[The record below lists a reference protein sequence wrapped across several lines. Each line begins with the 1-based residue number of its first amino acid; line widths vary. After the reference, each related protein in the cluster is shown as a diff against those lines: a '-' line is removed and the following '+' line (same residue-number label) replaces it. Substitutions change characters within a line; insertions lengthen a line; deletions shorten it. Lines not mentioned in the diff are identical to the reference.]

1 LRILAYWSAHEPD
14 RPTSLIADLPGLR
27 AEETRSVDGNTS
39 TGSIDGDRA
48 IAARQSTVSGTIHHA
63 NASLESHRS
72 MQEYDLYFNPQKP
85 AVGLYVRK
93 GAGLPDLADPK
104 EWLFDGTATQADLP
118 ADLVKR
124 IQADGH
130 AFRDM
135 D

>member
-1 LRILAYWSAHEPD
+1 
-14 RPTSLIADLPGLR
+14 
-27 AEETRSVDGNTS
+27 
-39 TGSIDGDRA
+39 
-48 IAARQSTVSGTIHHA
+48 
-63 NASLESHRS
+63 
-72 MQEYDLYFNPQKP
+72 MQEYDLYLNPQKP

-104 EWLFDGTATQADLP
+104 QWIFDGVAVPADLP

-124 IQADGH
+124 IEADGH